1 MNWKLE
7 AELNYFH
14 SRLLLVMVFITEVE
28 GKLEHES
35 CSLIS
40 SLTVKAST
48 WQQSWERKPETGELK
63 TLAPTRC
70 VPKRLVMSGRFLS
83 KAVSGLSSSFYI
95 FN

>member
-7 AELNYFH
+7 AELNHFLP
-14 SRLLLVMVFITEVE
+14 RLLLVTVFITEEE

-40 SLTVKAST
+40 AVIVKASS

-63 TLAPTRC
+63 TLAPTR
-70 VPKRLVMSGRFLS
+70 VPKRLVDVSVFLS
-83 KAVSGLSSSFYI
+83 KAVSGLCF
-95 FN
+95 FLLHL